1 MKNSKLAIPVL
12 ALLLVGAAASQ
23 RGPTNQMEATLL
35 TTDPVPLQTGEDAD
49 INFKI
54 ENKGTA
60 EADNVEVRIV
70 DSYPFRLKPDRQRNY
85 SIGSIK
91 PGEAYYISTD
101 ILVEEGASDGSHDLK
116 VEIAQSGF
124 SRVADIPLEVQGT
137 EVDLNLANLKTAP
150 DELMPD
156 TEDNKLTLS
165 VVNNGDEEAENVVV
179 DLDYPEFFE
188 ERSSFSRRQALGN
201 LDAGETKKAEFFF
214 DLAGDAPEGPV
225 EIPSTIR
232 YTSDDSTAE
241 IEKTETFNAY
251 ISAKPQYEV
260 VNVSSNL
267 ERGSRGKVEI
277 EVRNTGNEESVST
290 RIRVLDSS
298 DQPFSY
304 ASSSQY
310 IGTLEPGQTGTA
322 IFEVTPESDAETK
335 DYLVDFEIRGKKD
348 TTVFTEDTTLKL
360 SVNGSESQGSSLLL
374 PVIAGAVLVI
384 AAIAYFFRER
394 IRELAGQ

>member
-1 MKNSKLAIPVL
+1 MNSKLAIPVL
-12 ALLLVGAAASQ
+12 ALLLVGAATSQ

-54 ENKGTA
+54 ENRGTA
-60 EADNVEVRIV
+60 EAENIEVRIF
-70 DSYPFRLKPDRQRNY
+70 DSYPFKLKPDRQRNY

-116 VEIAQSGF
+116 VEISSPDF
-124 SRVADIPLEVQGT
+124 SRVADVPMEVQGT

-156 TEDNKLTLS
+156 TEDNKMTLS

-179 DLDYPEFFE
+179 NLAYPDFLE

-201 LDAGETKKAEFFF
+201 LDAGESKQAEFFF
-214 DLAGDAPEGPV
+214 DLARDAPEGPV
-225 EIPSTIR
+225 DIPSTIR

-241 IEKTETFNAY
+241 IEKTETFSTY

-260 VNVSSNL
+260 VNVSSKL
-267 ERGSRGKVEI
+267 ERGSKEKVKI

-304 ASSSQY
+304 SSSSQY
-310 IGTLEPGQTGTA
+310 IGTLEPDQTGTA

-348 TTVFTEDTTLKL
+348 TTVFTEDTTLNI
-360 SVNGSESQGSSLLL
+360 SVNGSEGQNSSILL
-374 PVIAGAVLVI
+374 PVIGGAVLVI
-384 AAIAYFFRER
+384 AAIAYFFRHR
-394 IRELAGQ
+394 IRELAGK